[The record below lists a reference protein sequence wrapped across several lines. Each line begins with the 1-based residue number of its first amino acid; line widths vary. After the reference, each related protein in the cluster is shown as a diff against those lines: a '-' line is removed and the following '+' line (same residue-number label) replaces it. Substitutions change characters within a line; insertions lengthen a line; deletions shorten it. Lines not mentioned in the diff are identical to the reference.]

1 MKLLRSKKKKEVE
14 AEENSAPARRQGRE
28 NDNYRVGRT
37 IAGEVFSDERKA
49 KSERLKERKRTKRKN
64 VATVFGVLVLI
75 ALVALVGVH
84 YVSGLIEENSAR
96 SVVEETPEPTVDIS
110 DENAATEMSPR
121 AKEFIASLE
130 KDAAIEGLTV
140 DHVILPLNKVREI
153 HVFLSDRNEYY
164 KMTIDRDS
172 AVQAED
178 MGRMVRYL
186 NRKKIKAEY
195 VDLRVEGKAYYK

>member
-1 MKLLRSKKKKEVE
+1 MKILFVTTDEFPNYGATTNLINKIVFDGDLKRK
-14 AEENSAPARRQGRE
+14 NS
-28 NDNYRVGRT
+28 
-37 IAGEVFSDERKA
+37 EVFSDERKA

-64 VATVFGVLVLI
+64 VATVFGVLTLI

-84 YVSGLIEENSAR
+84 YVSGLIEENNAR

-110 DENAATEMSPR
+110 DENAGTEISPR
-121 AKEFIASLE
+121 VKEFVANLE

-186 NRKKIKAEY
+186 DQKKIKTEY